1 MQNRLIVFEGT
12 DGCGKTTQMQLCYEW
27 MQSLNLPV
35 VTTREPGGTELG
47 KALREILL
55 NKALYGTTELFLYLA
70 DRAQHVQEVIMP
82 NLIEGNYVL
91 CDRYTLSTLAYQGL
105 DKDIRLGLVSQLNE
119 VATDGLK
126 AGLTI
131 WIDVDVETGLKR
143 KAAQKS
149 LDRIE
154 KEDIVLHKFRRL
166 RYEYCYNSQESS
178 QNYPIIRVDGN
189 RNKEDV
195 QALIQSHLKPYLI

>member
-47 KALREILL
+47 KDLREILL
-55 NKALYGTTELFLYLA
+55 NKSPYKIAELFLYLA
-70 DRAQHVQEVIMP
+70 DRAQHVQEVIIP
-82 NLIEGNYVL
+82 NLTEGKYVL
-91 CDRYTLSTLAYQGL
+91 CDRYTDSTIAYQGFGR
-105 DKDIRLGLVSQLNE
+105 DIDPSFIFQLNNL
-119 VATDGLK
+119 ATNGLK

-131 WIDVDVETGLKR
+131 WIDVNVEVGLRR
-143 KAAQKS
+143 KATHRN

-154 KEDIVLHKFRRL
+154 KEDINFHEWVKSAYKYLHRL
-166 RYEYCYNSQESS
+166 KD
-178 QNYPIIRVDGN
+178 YPIIQVDGN
-189 RNKEDV
+189 RKKEDV
-195 QALIQSHLKPYLI
+195 QAIIQSHLKPYLV

>member
-1 MQNRLIVFEGT
+1 MQNKLIVFEGT

-55 NKALYGTTELFLYLA
+55 NKSPYKIAELFLYLA

-82 NLIEGNYVL
+82 NLTEGKYVL
-91 CDRYTLSTLAYQGL
+91 CDRYVDSALAYQGYGR
-105 DKDIRLGLVSQLNE
+105 DIDPNFIFELNNL
-119 VATDGLK
+119 ATNGLK

-131 WIDVDVETGLKR
+131 WIDVDVEVGLRR
-143 KAAQKS
+143 KAAQRN

-154 KEDIVLHKFRRL
+154 KEDINFHERTRSLYSHRHNFL
-166 RYEYCYNSQESS
+166 SS
-178 QNYPIIRVDGN
+178 IIKKVDGN
-189 RNKEDV
+189 KKKEDV